1 LEAGEGLHVV
11 VDDVAEFVEGVVG
24 GLVDSVLE
32 DIVIEMAGRL
42 CAKCVSRRMC
52 LIFWSTI
59 TEGQLDVWWCLC
71 CFLVFAVIMIFFEG
85 PIEGLCGR
93 NE

>member
-32 DIVIEMAGRL
+32 DIVIEMAGRSF
-42 CAKCVSRRMC
+42 AKCVSRRMH

-59 TEGQLDVWWCLC
+59 TEGRLDVCWCLC
-71 CFLVFAVIMIFFEG
+71 CFLVFAVITIFVEG